1 MKKYGKFVIG
11 GIRQKVFNLVLY
23 SMLLVMIVYSVVILQ
38 QMTDLNELVT
48 ETNEQ
53 QKESILQISQTT
65 MGAVVDANLV
75 SSTQLQAELADNL
88 FGDTAGVVE
97 SIAYY
102 TERVFAAPEDYTA
115 KDIPLPDRKN
125 DGVSSVQLLTED
137 GVDPA
142 DPVLAQKLGL
152 LGNLSDMM
160 MALYGNAKVD
170 SVYVA
175 LPDGVMLL
183 VDDHSGSKFDE
194 NGKIVTIPI
203 RERVWYTGAI
213 ETGGLYFTDVTNDL
227 FTGEISIMCSM
238 PVYHNGKLIA
248 VVGADLFLN
257 DMADAAKNMSG
268 NGSIVV
274 IVNQNGHLIYSPQ
287 TEGAFKLTPEVAAMD
302 LREVQNPEV
311 ASLVRDALGENTGL
325 QIIDAGDEQYYA
337 VGAPIANVGWAIL
350 SIVPKSLVDSPTL
363 AMETQY
369 DGILNGARD
378 VYDKNVSNAKLI
390 IAVLLIIASV
400 LGSGASLILSK
411 RMVRPLEAITNR
423 VGALGGE
430 DLQFCMEDTYR
441 TGDEIEVLA
450 ESFAA
455 LSAKTLQY
463 VDQVKR
469 ATAEKERI
477 GAELNMATDIQT
489 SQLPKLFPAFPQRPE
504 FDIYASMTPAK
515 EVGGDFYDFFLI
527 DDDHIGLVMADVSG
541 KGVPAALFMMVSRV
555 LIKSHLQNGESPAE
569 ALANVNDQLCE
580 GNEAGL
586 FVTVWAAVIQISSG
600 KGVSANAGHEHPA
613 LRRAGQQYELVTYKH
628 SPAVALME
636 GMAFR
641 EQSFELHPG
650 DSLFVYTDGVAEAT
664 NADKKLF
671 GSERMLEA
679 LNCDPDAAPKD
690 VLTHVSEGVDAFV
703 AGADQFD
710 DLTMLCFK
718 YNGSEETGQKK
729 A

>member
-23 SMLLVMIVYSVVILQ
+23 SMLLVMIVYSVVILH

-125 DGVSSVQLLTED
+125 DGVSSVQLLTEG

-311 ASLVRDALGENTGL
+311 AYG
-325 QIIDAGDEQYYA
+325 
-337 VGAPIANVGWAIL
+337 
-350 SIVPKSLVDSPTL
+350 
-363 AMETQY
+363 
-369 DGILNGARD
+369 
-378 VYDKNVSNAKLI
+378 
-390 IAVLLIIASV
+390 
-400 LGSGASLILSK
+400 
-411 RMVRPLEAITNR
+411 
-423 VGALGGE
+423 
-430 DLQFCMEDTYR
+430 
-441 TGDEIEVLA
+441 
-450 ESFAA
+450 
-455 LSAKTLQY
+455 
-463 VDQVKR
+463 
-469 ATAEKERI
+469 
-477 GAELNMATDIQT
+477 
-489 SQLPKLFPAFPQRPE
+489 
-504 FDIYASMTPAK
+504 
-515 EVGGDFYDFFLI
+515 
-527 DDDHIGLVMADVSG
+527 
-541 KGVPAALFMMVSRV
+541 
-555 LIKSHLQNGESPAE
+555 
-569 ALANVNDQLCE
+569 
-580 GNEAGL
+580 
-586 FVTVWAAVIQISSG
+586 
-600 KGVSANAGHEHPA
+600 
-613 LRRAGQQYELVTYKH
+613 
-628 SPAVALME
+628 
-636 GMAFR
+636 
-641 EQSFELHPG
+641 
-650 DSLFVYTDGVAEAT
+650 
-664 NADKKLF
+664 
-671 GSERMLEA
+671 
-679 LNCDPDAAPKD
+679 
-690 VLTHVSEGVDAFV
+690 
-703 AGADQFD
+703 
-710 DLTMLCFK
+710 
-718 YNGSEETGQKK
+718 
-729 A
+729 